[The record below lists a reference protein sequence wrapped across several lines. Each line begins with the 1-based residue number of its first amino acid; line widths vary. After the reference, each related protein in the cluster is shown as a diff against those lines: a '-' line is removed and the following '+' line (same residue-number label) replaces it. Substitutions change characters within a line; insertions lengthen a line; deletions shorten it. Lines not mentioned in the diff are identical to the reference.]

1 MVQHKIR
8 VKPIPWWKRGLDVG
22 LVLITA
28 PLWLPLV
35 GIISLLIWW
44 GLGRPIFFVQERIG
58 YGGKRFRLLKFRTM
72 TEERDSRGELLPDE
86 KRLTKLGRWLRRTS
100 LDELPELF
108 HVLRGEMSLVGP
120 RPLLPEYLPLYNEE
134 QIRRHE
140 VLPGLTGWA
149 QVRGRNAVDWETRF
163 ALDVWYVDHMS
174 VGLDL
179 KILLMTLWKVL
190 RGEGIQAPGHAT
202 MPKFTG
208 SSAAGDQR

>member
-35 GIISLLIWW
+35 GIISLLVWW

-72 TEERDSRGELLPDE
+72 TEERDSKGELLPDE

>member
-1 MVQHKIR
+1 MAQHKIK
-8 VKPIPWWKRGLDVG
+8 VKPIPWWKRGLDIG
-22 LVLITA
+22 LVLITT
-28 PLWLPLV
+28 PLWLPLL

-44 GLGRPIFFVQERIG
+44 RLGRPIFFVQERIG

-72 TEERDSRGELLPDE
+72 TEERDANGALLPDE
-86 KRLTKLGRWLRRTS
+86 KRLTKLGQWLRRTS
-100 LDELPELF
+100 LDELPELI
-108 HVLRGEMSLVGP
+108 HVLQGEMSLVGP

-149 QVRGRNAVDWETRF
+149 QVHGRNAVDWETRF

-174 VGLDL
+174 LGLDL
-179 KILLMTLWKVL
+179 KILGLTVWKVL

-208 SSAAGDQR
+208 SSTTGDQK

>member
-35 GIISLLIWW
+35 GIISLLVWW

-72 TEERDSRGELLPDE
+72 TEERDSKGELLPDE

-149 QVRGRNAVDWETRF
+149 QVHGRNAVDWETRF

-174 VGLDL
+174 LGLDL
-179 KILLMTLWKVL
+179 KILGLTVWKVL

-208 SSAAGDQR
+208 SSTTGDQK

>member
-35 GIISLLIWW
+35 GIISLLVWW